1 MLQDRLQS
9 LRLETI
15 ETEVEYLT
23 RNIQN
28 LRISRSREGLS
39 LGDYKLELESIY
51 LAEDT
56 IIGYIRRKYVLE
68 PDLLLIQLSYRKE
81 MLIKMESVAVTI
93 DNKGDIISLLAG
105 IALDRTANVQS
116 TFYQRMLKVRSL
128 QMTGIYTPYKPG
140 LGLSAEDCRDIF
152 IAKACQERL
161 NEIRGGPSSV
171 RFFRGFF
178 EPTTRRLRMDYE
190 LTQLFH
196 NDRNQVF

>member
-28 LRISRSREGLS
+28 IRISRTREGLS
-39 LGDYKLELESIY
+39 LGDYKLDLEGIY

-56 IIGYIRRKYVLE
+56 IGYIRRKYVLE
-68 PDLLLIQLSYRKE
+68 PDLLLILLSYRKE
-81 MLIKMESVAVTI
+81 MLIKLESVAITI
-93 DNKGDIISLLAG
+93 DNSGDVMSALAG
-105 IALDRTANVQS
+105 ISIDGTANDQS

-152 IAKACQERL
+152 ITKACQERL
-161 NEIRGGPSSV
+161 YEIRGGSSSV

-178 EPTTRRLRMDYE
+178 EPTTRRLRTDYE
-190 LTQLFH
+190 LTRLFQ
-196 NDRNQVF
+196 NGQT

>member
-28 LRISRSREGLS
+28 LRISRTREGLS
-39 LGDYKLELESIY
+39 LGEYKLDLEGVY

-56 IIGYIRRKYVLE
+56 IGYIRREYVLE
-68 PDLLLIQLSYRKE
+68 PEVLLIRLLYRNE
-81 MLIKMESVAVTI
+81 IVIKLESVAITI
-93 DNKGDIISLLAG
+93 DNTGDVMRALAG
-105 IALDRTANVQS
+105 IALDRTVNGQS

-128 QMTGIYTPYKPG
+128 QMTGVYTPYKPG

-152 IAKACQERL
+152 ITKACQERL
-161 NEIRGGPSSV
+161 NEIRGGSSSV
-171 RFFRGFF
+171 RFFRNFF
-178 EPTTRRLRMDYE
+178 ERTTGRLRTDYE
-190 LTQLFH
+190 LTRLFQNGH
-196 NDRNQVF
+196 T